1 MIEIPDNFP
10 SYTSYSPKM
19 LIQHVDQLKAAM
31 RELQAS
37 MTELEQ
43 SLAQLK
49 MPKPKADKPTTDKT
63 TV

>member
-31 RELQAS
+31 RELQGS
-37 MTELEQ
+37 MAELEQ

-49 MPKPKADKPTTDKT
+49 MPKPKGDMTTTDKT